1 MRIRVVP
8 QSQRTPPI
16 WQTLPV
22 RRSLGGLL
30 LLIAGGLFAVSIS
43 TFWLERVAFSPA
55 SNTDA
60 AFEII
65 QDEDIRSQIATLVA
79 TVDGP
84 TLGMSPNLLAETIE
98 GLTARRAMAAEMRRF
113 VAEAH
118 KVVIGD
124 SEGPVEILPAEQ
136 VQIVRDEHVAL
147 MPSITLPVSEVGSV
161 SLIKTLVG
169 WTWLITGG
177 AAIVTMLLGL
187 FVRPERGEFAFAFGL
202 GCLATGAMLV
212 IMGWLVPAVMLPALS
227 DDVWM
232 GIFPRLAT
240 KSRNA
245 TLFGAFVFAAAGAA
259 TMFLTSGLRQRRQ
272 SSTPLAAGRYREQQR
287 WSAR

>member
-1 MRIRVVP
+1 M
-8 QSQRTPPI
+8 
-16 WQTLPV
+16 

-43 TFWLERVAFSPA
+43 TFWLDRVAFSPSA
-55 SNTDA
+55 STDS

-65 QDEDIRSQIATLVA
+65 QDEDIKSQIATLVA

-124 SEGPVEILPAEQ
+124 SDGPVEILPAEQ

-147 MPSITLPVSEVGSV
+147 MPPITLPVNEVGSISFV
-161 SLIKTLVG
+161 AMIVG
-169 WTWLITGG
+169 WTWLLTGG
-177 AAIVTMLLGL
+177 AAIIAMLLGL

-202 GCLATGAMLV
+202 GCIATGVMLV
-212 IMGWLVPAVMLPALS
+212 IMGYIVPAALLPALS
-227 DDVWM
+227 EDTWM
-232 GIFPRLAT
+232 AVFPRLAAKNLT
-240 KSRNA
+240 VTLLGALAFIAVGALA
-245 TLFGAFVFAAAGAA
+245 TFA
-259 TMFLTSGLRQRRQ
+259 TTGLRQRRQ
-272 SSTPLAAGRYREQQR
+272 GSTPLATSRYREQQR
-287 WSAR
+287 WSVR